1 MGHFSKQAGGCG
13 NERTRRLKAT
23 KPCNQF
29 LSSTLA
35 IHLVLQS
42 RLEFPNTLTGES
54 QPLHPMHAPNPRCYG
69 QHLARNTLPA
79 LTYSKTKETR
89 EKISPHH
96 HCLLSSKIATV
107 QTFAW
112 DCSRPDDK
120 SIREWDVQKAREWGR
135 NDAQLTAAPSTTAA
149 GVGQPSF
156 EIHGWKLLLEKKK
169 KSSINCCGNGWEK

>member
-1 MGHFSKQAGGCG
+1 MSSDLLCSSNSLRWKEHMGHFSKQAGGCG

-54 QPLHPMHAPNPRCYG
+54 QPLHPMHTPNPRCYG

-89 EKISPHH
+89 ENFTSPS
-96 HCLLSSKIATV
+96 L
-107 QTFAW
+107 FAF
-112 DCSRPDDK
+112 
-120 SIREWDVQKAREWGR
+120 Q
-135 NDAQLTAAPSTTAA
+135 
-149 GVGQPSF
+149 
-156 EIHGWKLLLEKKK
+156 
-169 KSSINCCGNGWEK
+169 